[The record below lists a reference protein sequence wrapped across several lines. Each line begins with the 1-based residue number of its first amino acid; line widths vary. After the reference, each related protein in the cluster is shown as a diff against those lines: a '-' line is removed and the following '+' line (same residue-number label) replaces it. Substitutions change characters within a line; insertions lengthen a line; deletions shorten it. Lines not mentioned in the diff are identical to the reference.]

1 MYPLTLLVH
10 SWLRWIVVL
19 LGLIAIA
26 RAGTAARSGIRDGA
40 AVLFTIAIDI
50 QFLLGLL
57 LYLAL
62 SPMTRSAMQNMG
74 AAMQASAIRFWVV
87 EHPFAMILALVFAH
101 LGKSRPRRS
110 AVFFTIAVLLLLAG
124 MPWPGLPYARPL
136 FRLHVY

>member
-1 MYPLTLLVH
+1 MYSLTLLLH
-10 SWLRWIVVL
+10 SWLRWIVLL
-19 LGLIAIA
+19 LGLIAVA
-26 RAGTAARSGIRDGA
+26 RARASSRSGIRDSV
-40 AVLFTIAIDI
+40 AVLFTIAIDV

-57 LYLAL
+57 LYTLL
-62 SPMTRSAMQNMG
+62 SPMTRAAMQNMG
-74 AAMQASAIRFWVV
+74 AAMHAGAIRFWVV

-110 AVFFTIAVLLLLAG
+110 ALFFAIAVLLLLAG